1 MRKFEVVPSFEN
13 KGIKL
18 PHRSTKYSAG
28 YDFYIIEDIEL
39 EPYKTYLVPTGIR
52 AKMETDDFLSIHVR
66 SSTAKNKGVILKN
79 QTAIVDCDYYNA
91 DNFGHIQLMLFNIS
105 DEVVKLKKGDKI
117 VQGIFEKYLT
127 TDDDSDT
134 LRDVKRNGG
143 YGSTG
148 DK

>member
-1 MRKFEVVPSFEN
+1 MTRKFQVAKDFNEKDVIMPC
-13 KGIKL
+13 
-18 PHRSTKYSAG
+18 RSTKFSAG
-28 YDFYIIEDIEL
+28 YDMFASEDVVIEPLKEVTMVQTGVSAQMEDDEVLKVYIRSSLARKGLMLANNVGIIDKDYCPNPIGVML
-39 EPYKTYLVPTGIR
+39 INVSSEPY
-52 AKMETDDFLSIHVR
+52 
-66 SSTAKNKGVILKN
+66 
-79 QTAIVDCDYYNA
+79 
-91 DNFGHIQLMLFNIS
+91 HI
-105 DEVVKLKKGDKI
+105 KKGDKI